1 MFEFIIGVA
10 IGLVV
15 GWWFL
20 PQPEWLKKMYAKMRG
35 ETTS

>member
-1 MFEFIIGVA
+1 MIELGLGVA

-20 PQPEWLKKMYAKMRG
+20 PQPMWMKNLWTKISG
-35 ETTS
+35 Q